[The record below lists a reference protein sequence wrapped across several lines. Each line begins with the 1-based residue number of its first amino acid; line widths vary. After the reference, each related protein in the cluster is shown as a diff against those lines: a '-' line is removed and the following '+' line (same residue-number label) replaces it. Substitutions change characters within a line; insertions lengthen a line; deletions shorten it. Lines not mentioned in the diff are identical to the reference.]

1 MSRCV
6 KTSEKD
12 RPEFPT
18 PDFYETNKL
27 NNFPLVCPISNFYF
41 TFFGPISNNRA
52 LMPRVNRRLKN
63 LFSSVNCPCSSFC
76 GMAVISSLY
85 KWTIGVTKIIFQ
97 LLLITTLGKI
107 FFICVIFSRSMYSFL
122 SVPFTSATNS
132 FNSFSSLNSSPLSP
146 LFSVS
151 D

>member
-1 MSRCV
+1 M
-6 KTSEKD
+6 
-12 RPEFPT
+12 
-18 PDFYETNKL
+18 
-27 NNFPLVCPISNFYF
+27 CPISNFYF

-52 LMPRVNRRLKN
+52 LMPRFNRRLKN

-107 FFICVIFSRSMYSFL
+107 FFTCVIFSRSMYSFL

-132 FNSFSSLNSSPLSP
+132 FNSFSSLNSSPLSH